1 MHYNAVLESL
11 EVGGDVIELPTS
23 ALDKIFGSS
32 GDQNMAIFDS
42 GTTLAYLPPEM
53 QEPLVKKVYMFV
65 NSKP

>member
-11 EVGGDVIELPTS
+11 EVGGDVIALPTS

-65 NSKP
+65 NSNP

>member
-11 EVGGDVIELPTS
+11 EVGGDVIDLPTS
-23 ALDKIFGSS
+23 ALDKIFGS

-65 NSKP
+65 NSNP

>member
-11 EVGGDVIELPTS
+11 EVGGDVIDLPTS

-32 GDQNMAIFDS
+32 EDQNMAIFDS

-65 NSKP
+65 NSNP